1 MGRKEVLAFI
11 QNFKIFSPAG
21 MELETR
27 QLVEHACCNLSEDI
41 SPELSLFVAGLCN
54 A

>member
-1 MGRKEVLAFI
+1 MGTKGILAFI
-11 QNFKIFSPAG
+11 QNLKLLSLAG

-27 QLVEHACCNLSEDI
+27 QLVEHACCHFNEDP
-41 SPELSLFVAGLCN
+41 SPELSLFAVGLCN